1 MGYKQVV
8 YGIIIICFLLGS
20 CDTSSGDMLDEQNEA
35 LTVSLEMP
43 ETPETVP
50 SYYLAER
57 MYVNEEALLAYF
69 FQGEDPVKDDFQR
82 IEGDAYYSQQDG
94 GWQEFLLVRNG
105 AFISELPDAYFYYG
119 GFYFN
124 THKENYEELPY
135 NTYHVF
141 SNISS
146 QKNIIETYS
155 KELELD
161 FQSRETVQ
169 AEIRTFLD
177 AIGLNQAEV
186 DQCYSMDVETM
197 QELADAYI
205 RKEERVIQN
214 ADVVDP
220 ERKVPEPYTFT
231 QEEEAYYLTYAQEVD
246 GNRFCNLDL
255 GLGMQCPGG
264 YVLYTRDGIVEA
276 DFGQFV
282 QVTGEGEATEVVS
295 PQECL
300 DAYLEE
306 FHQNLEPVPTELTM
320 MGLYYVPIELEE
332 AEEQEY
338 IPVWVL
344 EIRQV
349 GEDTLGD
356 EMIEYRYRVWNAV
369 TGEGMTNMR

>member
-119 GFYFN
+119 VFYFN

-205 RKEERVIQN
+205 RLI
-214 ADVVDP
+214 
-220 ERKVPEPYTFT
+220 
-231 QEEEAYYLTYAQEVD
+231 LL
-246 GNRFCNLDL
+246 NLNIN
-255 GLGMQCPGG
+255 Q
-264 YVLYTRDGIVEA
+264 
-276 DFGQFV
+276 V
-282 QVTGEGEATEVVS
+282 Q
-295 PQECL
+295 L
-300 DAYLEE
+300 FY
-306 FHQNLEPVPTELTM
+306 
-320 MGLYYVPIELEE
+320 
-332 AEEQEY
+332 
-338 IPVWVL
+338 
-344 EIRQV
+344 
-349 GEDTLGD
+349 
-356 EMIEYRYRVWNAV
+356 
-369 TGEGMTNMR
+369 